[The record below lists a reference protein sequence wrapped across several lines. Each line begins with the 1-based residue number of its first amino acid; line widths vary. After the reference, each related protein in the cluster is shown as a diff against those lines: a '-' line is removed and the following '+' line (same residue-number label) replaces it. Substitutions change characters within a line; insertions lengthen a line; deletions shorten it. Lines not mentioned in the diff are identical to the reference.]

1 MNNKNHSK
9 VRYFYLALAIGLL
22 GTTSQSCSVF
32 REEKKAPAKTTAAT
46 AGAAAAKTKADSLK
60 NPIKPYKDVVTAKAV
75 TQKGLF
81 TVHKVADRYLFEIG
95 DSLLNKDILTVLRL
109 SKSTP
114 GAGNFGGEEVA
125 EHTVYWEKGPNDK
138 LFLKVST
145 LVSIADSADMISRAV
160 ASSNLNPII
169 AAFPV
174 KAKSRD
180 SAGVVIDVTDFLL
193 AENNLMSF
201 EPADKK
207 SYSLGAQA
215 ADRSYI
221 ESVKSF
227 PINTEIKTIRTYSA
241 VPSGGPGGGLPA
253 ATQSGTVTLGMN
265 ASFILLPAKPMRK
278 RYFDARV
285 GFFASSYYKFADA
298 QQKVEQE
305 AFIHRWRLEPKD
317 EDMDK
322 FRRGELVEPKKQIVY
337 YIDPATPK
345 QWRPFL
351 IAGVNDWQ
359 KAFEQAGF
367 KNAIVGKEWPEQDT
381 TMSLD
386 DARFSVIRYF
396 ASPTQNAYGP
406 NIADPR
412 TGEIMESH
420 IGWYHNV
427 MKLVHRWYMI
437 QCGAVDP
444 RARKNKFDDELMGQL
459 IRFVSSHEI
468 GHTLGLRHNM
478 GASSTVP
485 VEKLRDK
492 AWVEAHGH
500 TPSIMDYAR
509 FNYVAQPED
518 HISEKGLFPRINDYD
533 KWAIQWGYKP
543 VLDAADAKA
552 EKKILNKLTIDSL
565 ASNKR
570 LWFGGEGRDYDPRS
584 QAEDLGDD
592 AIRAS
597 QYGIKNLKRIVPQ
610 LINWT
615 REDGEDYTELKEMY
629 NEAVGQYSRYAFH
642 VLKNLGGV
650 MVTPKTYE
658 QSGAIYKPV
667 SLAKQKEAIRYFN
680 EEIFATPKW
689 LLDPQILNKIEP
701 GFGSNAVEK
710 LQQEVVASVTS
721 QSRLYRMMVNQ
732 RDYGKGAYSPQ
743 QWLNDLKSGIFT
755 ELKTGK
761 PIDSYRR
768 TMQKMYVGSIITMYN
783 KRFALQ
789 GSLDNILAGVTP
801 TEILLYSNVKPLALQ
816 HLKDL
821 RTDINAAIAR
831 TSDQDSKIHLIYLKQ
846 MLNKILTESPIP
858 GLNY

>member
-1 MNNKNHSK
+1 
-9 VRYFYLALAIGLL
+9 
-22 GTTSQSCSVF
+22 
-32 REEKKAPAKTTAAT
+32 
-46 AGAAAAKTKADSLK
+46 
-60 NPIKPYKDVVTAKAV
+60 
-75 TQKGLF
+75 
-81 TVHKVADRYLFEIG
+81 
-95 DSLLNKDILTVLRL
+95 
-109 SKSTP
+109 
-114 GAGNFGGEEVA
+114 
-125 EHTVYWEKGPNDK
+125 
-138 LFLKVST
+138 
-145 LVSIADSADMISRAV
+145 
-160 ASSNLNPII
+160 
-169 AAFPV
+169 
-174 KAKSRD
+174 
-180 SAGVVIDVTDFLL
+180 
-193 AENNLMSF
+193 
-201 EPADKK
+201 
-207 SYSLGAQA
+207 
-215 ADRSYI
+215 
-221 ESVKSF
+221 
-227 PINTEIKTIRTYSA
+227 
-241 VPSGGPGGGLPA
+241 
-253 ATQSGTVTLGMN
+253 
-265 ASFILLPAKPMRK
+265 
-278 RYFDARV
+278 
-285 GFFASSYYKFADA
+285 
-298 QQKVEQE
+298 
-305 AFIHRWRLEPKD
+305 
-317 EDMDK
+317 
-322 FRRGELVEPKKQIVY
+322 
-337 YIDPATPK
+337 

-367 KNAIVGKEWPEQDT
+367 KNAIVGKEWPEQDS

-396 ASPTQNAYGP
+396 ASPQQNAYGP

-437 QCGAVDP
+437 QSGAVDP

-543 VLDAADAKA
+543 ILDAKDATA
-552 EKKILNKLTIDSL
+552 EKKLLNKLTIDSL

-570 LWFGGEGRDYDPRS
+570 LWFGGEGKDYDPRS

-592 AIRAS
+592 AIKAS
-597 QYGIKNLKRIVPQ
+597 LYGIKNLKRIVPQ

-615 REDGEDYTELKEMY
+615 REDGEGYSELKDMY

-658 QSGAIYKPV
+658 QSGAVYQPV
-667 SLAKQKEAIRYFN
+667 SLAKQKEAIKYFN
-680 EEIFATPKW
+680 DQIFTTPKW

-701 GFGSNAVEK
+701 GFGANAVER

-721 QSRLYRMMVNQ
+721 QSRLYRMMINQ
-732 RDYGKGAYSPQ
+732 RDYGKGVYSPQ
-743 QWLNDLKSGIFT
+743 QWLNDLKDGIFS

-768 TMQKMYVGSIITMYN
+768 TTQKMYVGSIITMYN

-801 TEILLYSNVKPLALQ
+801 TEILLYSNVKPLALA

-821 RTDINAAIAR
+821 RTAIISGITR

-846 MLNKILTESPIP
+846 MIDKILTESPIP

>member
-1 MNNKNHSK
+1 MKNNISNLNTSSK
-9 VRYFYLALAIGLL
+9 SLVLATALLLTLA
-22 GTTSQSCSVF
+22 SSCSIF
-32 REEKKAPAKTTAAT
+32 KSNKKKVAAAKAAAAATAAKPKADSAKTT
-46 AGAAAAKTKADSLK
+46 
-60 NPIKPYKDVVTAKAV
+60 IKPYAEVITAKAV

-81 TVHKVADRYLFEIG
+81 TVHRIGDKYFFEIQN
-95 DSLLNKDILTVLRL
+95 SLLKKEILAVNRL

-114 GAGNFGGEEVA
+114 GAGNYGGEEVGSRV
-125 EHTVYWEKGPNDK
+125 VYWELGPANK
-138 LFLKVST
+138 LFLKVAAT
-145 LVSIADSADMISRAV
+145 VSIADSSEMISKAV
-160 ASSNLNPII
+160 ASSNLNPIL
-169 AAFPV
+169 AAFPI
-174 KAKSRD
+174 KAKSKD
-180 SAGVVIDVTDFLL
+180 SSSVVIDVTDFLISESPLL
-193 AENNLMSF
+193 AFNGDN
-201 EPADKK
+201 KK
-207 SYSLGAQA
+207 NYSLGPQM

-227 PINTEIKTIRTYSA
+227 PMNTEVRSIRTYTS
-241 VPSGGPGGGLPA
+241 VGGRLPA
-253 ATQSGTVTLGMN
+253 ATEAGAITLGMN
-265 ASFILLPAKPMRK
+265 TSFLKLPDHPMRK
-278 RYFDARV
+278 RMYDPRV
-285 GFFASSYYKFADA
+285 GFFASANIRYHDN

-305 AFIHRWRLEPKD
+305 AFIHRWRLEPKA
-317 EDMDK
+317 EDVEK
-322 FRRGELVEPKKQIVY
+322 FRRGELVEPQKQIIY

-345 QWRPFL
+345 KWRPFL

-367 KNAIVGKEWPEQDT
+367 KNAIVAKEWPEADS

-396 ASPTQNAYGP
+396 ASSQQNAYGP

-412 TGEIMESH
+412 TGEILESH

-427 MKLVHRWYMI
+427 MNLVHRWYMI
-437 QCGAVDP
+437 QAGAIDP

-518 HISEKGLFPRINDYD
+518 GISEKGIFPRINDYD

-543 VLDAADAKA
+543 ILDQPNAEA
-552 EKKILNKLTIDSL
+552 EKKILNKITLDSL

-570 LWFGGEGRDYDPRS
+570 LWFGGEGRDFDPRS

-592 AIRAS
+592 PVRAS

-615 REDGEDYTELKEMY
+615 KESGEGYENLKEMY
-629 NEAVGQYSRYAFH
+629 GEALGQYNRYIYH
-642 VLKNLGGV
+642 VVKNLGGV
-650 MVTPKTYE
+650 MITEKTTD
-658 QSGAIYKPV
+658 QPGAVYQAV
-667 SLAKQKEAIRYFN
+667 SLAKQKESIKFLN
-680 EEIFATPKW
+680 DEVFTTPKW
-689 LLDPQILNKIEP
+689 LLDKQILNKIEP
-701 GFGSNAVEK
+701 GYGFNDVQVMQQNAI
-710 LQQEVVASVTS
+710 AAVTS

-732 RDYGKGAYSPQ
+732 RDNGKGAYSPG
-743 QWLNDLKSGIFT
+743 QWLNDLKSSMFSEI
-755 ELKTGK
+755 KSGK
-761 PIDSYRR
+761 ATDEYRR
-768 TMQKMYVGSIITMYN
+768 SLQKMYVGSIITMYN

-789 GSLDNILAGVTP
+789 GSTDNILASVTP
-801 TEILLYSNVKPLALQ
+801 TQVLLYSNVKSLALS
-816 HLKDL
+816 HLRAL
-821 RTDINAAIAR
+821 RGDMQKGIIN
-831 TSDQDSKIHLIYLKQ
+831 TKDQDSKIHYQYLKQ
-846 MLNKILTESPIP
+846 MLDKILTESPIP

>member
-1 MNNKNHSK
+1 M
-9 VRYFYLALAIGLL
+9 GLL
-22 GTTSQSCSVF
+22 GATVQSCSIL
-32 REEKKAPAKTTAAT
+32 RKKKTPVPVVIAT
-46 AGAAAAKTKADSLK
+46 KPKADSLK
-60 NPIKPYKDVVTAKAV
+60 NPIKPYSEVITAKAV
-75 TQKGLF
+75 SQKGLF
-81 TVHKVADRYLFEIG
+81 TVHKIADKYFFEIPNK
-95 DSLLNKDILTVLRL
+95 LLKKEILAVNRL

-114 GAGNFGGEEVA
+114 GAGNYAGEQVGA
-125 EHTVYWEKGPNDK
+125 RIVYWELGPGNK
-138 LFLKVST
+138 LFLKVSAT
-145 LVSIADSADMISRAV
+145 VSIADSTDMISKAV
-160 ASSNLNPII
+160 ASSNLNPIM
-169 AAFPV
+169 AAFPI
-174 KAKSRD
+174 KAKGKD
-180 SAGVVIDVTDFLL
+180 SSSVVIDVTDFLISETPL
-193 AENNLMSF
+193 LSFDGEN
-201 EPADKK
+201 KK
-207 SYSLGAQA
+207 AYNLGAQM

-227 PINTEIKTIRTYSA
+227 PINTEVKSIRTYMA
-241 VPSGGPGGGLPA
+241 VGGRLPA
-253 ATQSGTVTLGMN
+253 ASEAGAVTLGMN
-265 ASFILLPAKPMRK
+265 TSFVMLPENPMRK
-278 RYFDARV
+278 RMYDARV
-285 GFFASSYYKFADA
+285 GFFASVNMRYKDD

-317 EDMDK
+317 EDLERFK
-322 FRRGELVEPKKQIVY
+322 RGELVEPKKQIVY

-345 QWRPFL
+345 KWRPFL

-367 KNAIVGKEWPEQDT
+367 KNAIVGKEWPEADT

-396 ASPTQNAYGP
+396 ASPQQNAYGP

-412 TGEIMESH
+412 TGEILESH

-427 MKLVHRWYMI
+427 MNLVHRWYMI
-437 QCGAVDP
+437 QAGAVDP

-492 AWVEAHGH
+492 KWVEAHGH

-518 HISEKGLFPRINDYD
+518 HVSESGIFPRINEYD

-543 VLDAADAKA
+543 IFGTANAD
-552 EKKILNKLTIDSL
+552 EDKKILNKITIDSL

-570 LWFGGEGRDYDPRS
+570 LWFGGEGRDFDPRS

-592 AIRAS
+592 AIKAS

-610 LINWT
+610 LIYWT
-615 REDGEDYTELKEMY
+615 REDGQDYSALKEMY
-629 NEAVGQYSRYAFH
+629 KESVEQLSRYTYH
-642 VLKNLGGV
+642 VVKSLGGV
-650 MVTPKTYE
+650 TVTEKTYD
-658 QSGAIYKPV
+658 QPGSVFAPV
-667 SLAKQKEAIRYFN
+667 SLAKQKEAIKFIN
-680 EEIFATPKW
+680 DEIFTTPKW
-689 LLDPQILNKIEP
+689 LLNEQILNKIDP
-701 GFGSNAVEK
+701 KYAFGEVES
-710 LQQEVVASVTS
+710 LQQGVIASVTS
-721 QSRLYRMMVNQ
+721 QSRLYRLMIAQ
-732 RDYGKGAYSPQ
+732 RDYGNGSYSPQ
-743 QWLNDLKSGIFT
+743 QWLNDLKNGIFA

-768 TMQKMYVGSIITMYN
+768 TLQKMYVGSIITMFN

-789 GSLDNILAGVTP
+789 GSVDNILAGVTP
-801 TEILLYSNVKPLALQ
+801 TEILLYSNVKPLALA

-821 RTDINAAIAR
+821 KKDIVAAIGKTGDA
-831 TSDQDSKIHLIYLKQ
+831 DSKIHLLYLKH
-846 MLNKILTESPIP
+846 MIDKILTESPIP

>member
-1 MNNKNHSK
+1 MKNNISNLNTSSK
-9 VRYFYLALAIGLL
+9 SLVLATALLLTLA
-22 GTTSQSCSVF
+22 SSCSIF
-32 REEKKAPAKTTAAT
+32 KSNKKKVAAAKAAAAATAAKPKADSAKTT
-46 AGAAAAKTKADSLK
+46 
-60 NPIKPYKDVVTAKAV
+60 IKPYAEVITAKAV

-81 TVHKVADRYLFEIG
+81 TVHRIGDKYFFEIQN
-95 DSLLNKDILTVLRL
+95 SLLKKEILAVNRL

-114 GAGNFGGEEVA
+114 GAGNYGGEEVGSRV
-125 EHTVYWEKGPNDK
+125 VYWELGPANK
-138 LFLKVST
+138 LFLKVAAT
-145 LVSIADSADMISRAV
+145 VSIADSSEMISKAV
-160 ASSNLNPII
+160 ASSNLNPIL
-169 AAFPV
+169 AAFPI
-174 KAKSRD
+174 KAKSKD
-180 SAGVVIDVTDFLL
+180 SSSVVIDVTDFLISESPLL
-193 AENNLMSF
+193 AFNGDN
-201 EPADKK
+201 KK
-207 SYSLGAQA
+207 NYSLGPQM

-227 PINTEIKTIRTYSA
+227 PMNTEVRSIRTYTS
-241 VPSGGPGGGLPA
+241 VGGRLPA
-253 ATQSGTVTLGMN
+253 ATEAGAITLGMN
-265 ASFILLPAKPMRK
+265 TSFLKLPDHPMRK
-278 RYFDARV
+278 RMYDPRV
-285 GFFASSYYKFADA
+285 GFFASANIRYHDN

-305 AFIHRWRLEPKD
+305 AFIHRWRLEPKA
-317 EDMDK
+317 EDMEK
-322 FRRGELVEPKKQIVY
+322 FRRGELVEPQKQIIY

-345 QWRPFL
+345 KWRPFL

-367 KNAIVGKEWPEQDT
+367 KNAIVAKEWPEADS

-396 ASPTQNAYGP
+396 ASSQQNAYGP

-412 TGEIMESH
+412 TGEILESH

-427 MKLVHRWYMI
+427 MNLVHRWYMI
-437 QCGAVDP
+437 QAGAIDP

-518 HISEKGLFPRINDYD
+518 GISEKGIFPRINDYD

-543 VLDAADAKA
+543 ILDQPNAEA
-552 EKKILNKLTIDSL
+552 EKKILNKITLDSL

-570 LWFGGEGRDYDPRS
+570 LWFGGEGRDFDPRS

-592 AIRAS
+592 PVKAS

-615 REDGEDYTELKEMY
+615 KESGEGYENLKEMY
-629 NEAVGQYSRYAFH
+629 GEALGQYNRYIYH
-642 VLKNLGGV
+642 VVKNLGGV
-650 MVTPKTYE
+650 MITEKTTD
-658 QSGAIYKPV
+658 QPGAVYQAV
-667 SLAKQKEAIRYFN
+667 SLAKQKESIKFLN
-680 EEIFATPKW
+680 DEVFTTPKW
-689 LLDPQILNKIEP
+689 LLDKQILNKIEP
-701 GFGSNAVEK
+701 GYGFNDVQVMQQNAI
-710 LQQEVVASVTS
+710 AAVTS

-732 RDYGKGAYSPQ
+732 RDNGKGAYSPG
-743 QWLNDLKSGIFT
+743 QWLNDLKSSMFSEI
-755 ELKTGK
+755 KSGK
-761 PIDSYRR
+761 ATDEYRR
-768 TMQKMYVGSIITMYN
+768 SLQKMYVGSIITMYN

-789 GSLDNILAGVTP
+789 GSTDNILASVTP
-801 TEILLYSNVKPLALQ
+801 TQVLLYSNVKSLALS
-816 HLKDL
+816 HLRAL
-821 RTDINAAIAR
+821 RGDMQKGIIN
-831 TSDQDSKIHLIYLKQ
+831 TKDQDSKIHYQYLKQ
-846 MLNKILTESPIP
+846 MLDKILTESPIP

>member
-1 MNNKNHSK
+1 MKNNIYTLNTKLRSL
-9 VRYFYLALAIGLL
+9 VLATALLAI
-22 GTTSQSCSVF
+22 SAESCSIIKQ
-32 REEKKAPAKTTAAT
+32 KKKVAPVNTGVAAV
-46 AGAAAAKTKADSLK
+46 KPKVDSVK
-60 NPIKPYKDVVTAKAV
+60 NALKPYSEIITAKAV

-81 TVHKVADRYLFEIG
+81 TVHKVSDKYFFEI
-95 DSLLNKDILTVLRL
+95 DNKLLNKEILAVNRL

-114 GAGNFGGEEVA
+114 GAGNYGGEEVGS
-125 EHTVYWEKGPNDK
+125 HVIYWELGPNNK
-138 LFLKVST
+138 LFLKVSST
-145 LVSIADSADMISRAV
+145 VSIADSTDMIAKAV
-160 ASSNLNPII
+160 ASSNLNPIL
-169 AAFPV
+169 AAFPI
-174 KAKSRD
+174 KAKSKD
-180 SAGVVIDVTDFLL
+180 SSSVVIDVTDFLIS
-193 AENNLMSF
+193 ENVLLSF
-201 EPADKK
+201 DANNKK
-207 SYSLGAQA
+207 SYSLSAQM
-215 ADRSYI
+215 ADRSYV

-227 PINTEIKTIRTYSA
+227 PINTEIKTIRTYMS
-241 VPSGGPGGGLPA
+241 VGGMLPA
-253 ATQSGTVTLGMN
+253 TTEAGFVTLGMN
-265 ASFILLPAKPMRK
+265 TSFIKLPENPLRK
-278 RYFDARV
+278 RMYDPRV
-285 GFFASSYYKFADA
+285 GYFASANVKYADN

-305 AFIHRWRLEPKD
+305 AFIHRWRLEPKQ
-317 EDMDK
+317 EDLDK

-345 QWRPFL
+345 KWRQYL

-367 KNAIVGKEWPEQDT
+367 KNAIVGKEWPEADT

-396 ASPTQNAYGP
+396 ASSQQNAYGP

-412 TGEIMESH
+412 TGEIIESH

-427 MKLVHRWYMI
+427 MNLVHRWYMI
-437 QCGAVDP
+437 QAGAIDP

-492 AWVEAHGH
+492 KWVEAHGH

-518 HISEKGLFPRINDYD
+518 NVSEEGIFPRINDYD

-543 VLDAADAKA
+543 ILDVPDALS
-552 EKKILNKLTIDSL
+552 EKKILNKLIIDSL

-592 AIRAS
+592 AIKAS
-597 QYGIKNLKRIVPQ
+597 LYGIKNLKRIVPQ

-615 REDGEDYTELKEMY
+615 KEEGEGYANLKEMY
-629 NEAVGQYSRYAFH
+629 KEAVEQYSRYAYH
-642 VLKNLGGV
+642 VMKYMGGV
-650 MVTPKTYE
+650 MVTEKSTD
-658 QSGAIYKPV
+658 QSGPVYQSV
-667 SLAKQKEAIRYFN
+667 SLAKQKEAIKFFN
-680 EEIFATPKW
+680 DQVFTTPKW
-689 LLDPQILNKIEP
+689 LMDKQILNKIDP
-701 GFGSNAVEK
+701 GYDFNDVQTV
-710 LQQEVVASVTS
+710 QQGVVAAVTS
-721 QSRLYRMMVNQ
+721 QSRLFRMMVNQ
-732 RDYGKGAYSPQ
+732 RDNGKGSYSPRE
-743 QWLNDLKSGIFT
+743 WLNDLKSSIFS
-755 ELKTGK
+755 ELLTGK
-761 PIDSYRR
+761 ATDEYRR
-768 TMQKMYVGSIITMYN
+768 ALQKMYVGSIITMYN

-789 GSLDNILAGVTP
+789 GSTDNILASVTP
-801 TEILLYSNVKPLALQ
+801 TDVLLYSNVKALAFA

-821 RTDINAAIAR
+821 RRDIGNGIGR
-831 TSDQDSKIHLIYLKQ
+831 EKDQDTKIHFQYLKQ
-846 MLNKILTESPIP
+846 MLDKIVNETPIP

>member
-1 MNNKNHSK
+1 MKNNISNLNTSSK
-9 VRYFYLALAIGLL
+9 SLVLATALLLTLA
-22 GTTSQSCSVF
+22 SSCSIF
-32 REEKKAPAKTTAAT
+32 KSNKKKVAAAKAAAAATAAKPKADSAKTT
-46 AGAAAAKTKADSLK
+46 
-60 NPIKPYKDVVTAKAV
+60 IKPYAEVITAKAV

-81 TVHKVADRYLFEIG
+81 TVHRIGDKYFFEIQN
-95 DSLLNKDILTVLRL
+95 SLLKKEILAVNRL

-114 GAGNFGGEEVA
+114 GAGNYGGEEVGSRV
-125 EHTVYWEKGPNDK
+125 VYWELGPANK
-138 LFLKVST
+138 LFLKVAAT
-145 LVSIADSADMISRAV
+145 VSIADSSEMISKAV
-160 ASSNLNPII
+160 ASSNLNPIL
-169 AAFPV
+169 AAFPI
-174 KAKSRD
+174 KAKSKD
-180 SAGVVIDVTDFLL
+180 SSSVVIDVTDFLISESPLL
-193 AENNLMSF
+193 AFNGDN
-201 EPADKK
+201 KK
-207 SYSLGAQA
+207 NYSLGPQM

-227 PINTEIKTIRTYSA
+227 PMNTEVRSIRTYTS
-241 VPSGGPGGGLPA
+241 VGGRLPA
-253 ATQSGTVTLGMN
+253 ATEAGAITLGMN
-265 ASFILLPAKPMRK
+265 TSFLKLPDHPMRK
-278 RYFDARV
+278 RMYDPRV
-285 GFFASSYYKFADA
+285 GFFASANIRYHDN

-305 AFIHRWRLEPKD
+305 AFIHRWRLEPKA
-317 EDMDK
+317 EDVEK
-322 FRRGELVEPKKQIVY
+322 FRRGELVEPQKQIIY

-345 QWRPFL
+345 KWRPFL

-367 KNAIVGKEWPEQDT
+367 KNAIVAKEWPEADS

-396 ASPTQNAYGP
+396 ASSQQNAYGP

-412 TGEIMESH
+412 TGEILESH

-427 MKLVHRWYMI
+427 MNLVHRWYMI
-437 QCGAVDP
+437 QAGAIDP

-518 HISEKGLFPRINDYD
+518 GISEKGIFPRINDYD

-543 VLDAADAKA
+543 ILDQPNAEA
-552 EKKILNKLTIDSL
+552 EKKILNKITLDSL

-570 LWFGGEGRDYDPRS
+570 LWFGGEGRDFDPRS

-592 AIRAS
+592 PVKAS

-615 REDGEDYTELKEMY
+615 KESGEGYENLKEMY
-629 NEAVGQYSRYAFH
+629 GEALGQYNRYIYH
-642 VLKNLGGV
+642 VVKNLGGV
-650 MVTPKTYE
+650 MITEKTTD
-658 QSGAIYKPV
+658 QPGAVYQAV
-667 SLAKQKEAIRYFN
+667 SLAKQKESIKFLN
-680 EEIFATPKW
+680 DEVFTTPKW
-689 LLDPQILNKIEP
+689 LLDKQILNKIEP
-701 GFGSNAVEK
+701 GYGFNDVQVMQQNAI
-710 LQQEVVASVTS
+710 AAVTS

-732 RDYGKGAYSPQ
+732 RDNGKGAYSPG
-743 QWLNDLKSGIFT
+743 QWLNDLKSSMFSEI
-755 ELKTGK
+755 KSGK
-761 PIDSYRR
+761 ATDEYRR
-768 TMQKMYVGSIITMYN
+768 SLQKMYVGSIITMYN

-789 GSLDNILAGVTP
+789 GSTDNILASVTP
-801 TEILLYSNVKPLALQ
+801 TQVLLYSNVKSLALS
-816 HLKDL
+816 HLRAL
-821 RTDINAAIAR
+821 RGDMQKGIVNTK
-831 TSDQDSKIHLIYLKQ
+831 DQDSKIHYQYLKQ
-846 MLNKILTESPIP
+846 MLDKILTESPIP

>member
-1 MNNKNHSK
+1 MKNNIFNLNAGPKSLLLATALLITTASSCSIFKNNK
-9 VRYFYLALAIGLL
+9 
-22 GTTSQSCSVF
+22 
-32 REEKKAPAKTTAAT
+32 KK
-46 AGAAAAKTKADSLK
+46 AAAAKAAATALAAKPKADSTK
-60 NPIKPYKDVVTAKAV
+60 TAIKPYAEIITAKAV

-81 TVHKVADRYLFEIG
+81 TVHKLNDKYFFEI
-95 DSLLNKDILTVLRL
+95 SNKLLKKEILAVNRL

-114 GAGNFGGEEVA
+114 GAGNYGGEEVA
-125 EHTVYWEKGPNDK
+125 SKIIYWELGPNNK
-138 LFLKVST
+138 LFLKVSAT
-145 LVSIADSADMISRAV
+145 VSIADSTDMISKAV
-160 ASSNLNPII
+160 ESSNLNPIL
-169 AAFPV
+169 AAFPI
-174 KAKSRD
+174 KAKSKD
-180 SAGVVIDVTDFLL
+180 SSGVVIDVTDFLMSESPLL
-193 AENNLMSF
+193 AFNGEN
-201 EPADKK
+201 KK
-207 SYSLGAQA
+207 AYGLGMQA

-227 PINTEIKTIRTYSA
+227 PINTEVRTIRTYTA
-241 VPSGGPGGGLPA
+241 TGVRLPA
-253 ATQSGTVTLGMN
+253 VSEAGAVTLGMN
-265 ASFILLPAKPMRK
+265 TSFIRLPENPLRK
-278 RYFDARV
+278 RLYDPRV
-285 GFFASSYYKFADA
+285 GFFASANIKYNDN

-305 AFIHRWRLEPKD
+305 AFIHRWRLEPKA
-317 EDMDK
+317 EDLEK
-322 FRRGELVEPKKQIVY
+322 FRKGELVEPQKQIVY

-345 QWRPFL
+345 KWRPFL

-367 KNAIVGKEWPEQDT
+367 KNAIVAKEWPEADT

-396 ASPTQNAYGP
+396 ASAQQNAYGP

-412 TGEIMESH
+412 TGEIIESH

-427 MKLVHRWYMI
+427 MNLVHRWYMI
-437 QCGAVDP
+437 QAGAIDP

-518 HISEKGLFPRINDYD
+518 NISAKGIYPRINDYD

-543 VLDAADAKA
+543 ILDQPSA
-552 EKKILNKLTIDSL
+552 EAEAKILNKITIDSL

-570 LWFGGEGRDYDPRS
+570 LWFGGEGRDHDPRS
-584 QAEDLGDD
+584 QSEDLGDD
-592 AIRAS
+592 AIKAS
-597 QYGIKNLKRIVPQ
+597 LYGIKNLKRIVPQ

-615 REDGEDYTELKEMY
+615 KEEGKGYGNLDEMY
-629 NEAVGQYSRYAFH
+629 KEAVGQYSRYAFH
-642 VLKNLGGV
+642 VLKYLGGV
-650 MVTPKTYE
+650 MVTEKSTDQP
-658 QSGAIYKPV
+658 GAVYQAV
-667 SLAKQKEAIRYFN
+667 SLAKQKEAIRFYNDQVFT
-680 EEIFATPKW
+680 TPKW
-689 LLDPQILNKIEP
+689 LANKEILNKIDP
-701 GFGSNAVEK
+701 GFSFNAVQTV
-710 LQQEVVASVTS
+710 QQGVVASVTS
-721 QSRLYRMMVNQ
+721 QSRLYRMMINQ
-732 RDYGKGAYSPQ
+732 RDNGKGSYSPKE
-743 QWLNDLKSGIFT
+743 WLNDLKNGIFS

-761 PIDSYRR
+761 STDEYRR
-768 TMQKMYVGSIITMYN
+768 ALQKMYVGSIITMYN

-789 GSLDNILAGVTP
+789 GSTDNILASVTP
-801 TEILLYSNVKPLALQ
+801 TDVLLYSNVKALAFA

-821 RTDINAAIAR
+821 RRDIGKGAFTAK
-831 TSDQDSKIHLIYLKQ
+831 DQDTKIHFQYLKH
-846 MLNKILTESPIP
+846 MLDKIVNESPIP

>member
-1 MNNKNHSK
+1 MKNNISNLNTSSK
-9 VRYFYLALAIGLL
+9 SLVLATALLLTLA
-22 GTTSQSCSVF
+22 SSCSIF
-32 REEKKAPAKTTAAT
+32 KSNKKKVAAAKAAAAATAAKPKADSAKTT
-46 AGAAAAKTKADSLK
+46 
-60 NPIKPYKDVVTAKAV
+60 IKPYAEVITAKAV

-81 TVHKVADRYLFEIG
+81 TVHRIGDKYFFEIQN
-95 DSLLNKDILTVLRL
+95 SLLKKEILAVNRL

-114 GAGNFGGEEVA
+114 GAGNYGGEEVGSRV
-125 EHTVYWEKGPNDK
+125 VYWELGPANK
-138 LFLKVST
+138 LFLKVAAT
-145 LVSIADSADMISRAV
+145 VSIADSSEMISKAV
-160 ASSNLNPII
+160 ASSNLNPIL
-169 AAFPV
+169 AAFPI
-174 KAKSRD
+174 KAKSKD
-180 SAGVVIDVTDFLL
+180 SSSVVIDVTDFLISESPLL
-193 AENNLMSF
+193 AFNGDN
-201 EPADKK
+201 KK
-207 SYSLGAQA
+207 NYSLGPQM

-227 PINTEIKTIRTYSA
+227 PMNTEVRSIRTYTS
-241 VPSGGPGGGLPA
+241 VGGRLPA
-253 ATQSGTVTLGMN
+253 ATEAGAITLGMN
-265 ASFILLPAKPMRK
+265 TSFLKLPDHPMRK
-278 RYFDARV
+278 RMYDPRV
-285 GFFASSYYKFADA
+285 GFFASANIRYHDN

-305 AFIHRWRLEPKD
+305 AFIHRWRLEPKA
-317 EDMDK
+317 EDMEK
-322 FRRGELVEPKKQIVY
+322 FRRGELVEPQKQIIY

-345 QWRPFL
+345 KWRPFL

-367 KNAIVGKEWPEQDT
+367 KNAIVAKEWPEADS

-396 ASPTQNAYGP
+396 ASSQQNAYGP

-412 TGEIMESH
+412 TGEILESH

-427 MKLVHRWYMI
+427 MNLVHRWYMI
-437 QCGAVDP
+437 QAGAIDP

-518 HISEKGLFPRINDYD
+518 GISEKGIFPRINDYD

-543 VLDAADAKA
+543 ILDQPNAEA
-552 EKKILNKLTIDSL
+552 EKKILNKITLDSL

-570 LWFGGEGRDYDPRS
+570 LWFGGEGRDFDPRS

-592 AIRAS
+592 PVKAS

-615 REDGEDYTELKEMY
+615 KESGEGYENLKEMY
-629 NEAVGQYSRYAFH
+629 GEALGQYNRYIYH
-642 VLKNLGGV
+642 VVKNLGGV
-650 MVTPKTYE
+650 MITEKTTD
-658 QSGAIYKPV
+658 QPGAVYQAV
-667 SLAKQKEAIRYFN
+667 SLAKQKESIKFLN
-680 EEIFATPKW
+680 DEVFTTPKW
-689 LLDPQILNKIEP
+689 LLDKQILNKIEP
-701 GFGSNAVEK
+701 GYGFNDVQVMQQNAI
-710 LQQEVVASVTS
+710 AAVTS

-732 RDYGKGAYSPQ
+732 RDNGKGAYSPG
-743 QWLNDLKSGIFT
+743 QWLNDLKSSMFSEI
-755 ELKTGK
+755 KSGK
-761 PIDSYRR
+761 ATDEYRR
-768 TMQKMYVGSIITMYN
+768 SLQKMYVGSIITMYN

-789 GSLDNILAGVTP
+789 GSTDNILASVTP
-801 TEILLYSNVKPLALQ
+801 TQVLLYSNVKSLALS
-816 HLKDL
+816 HLRAL
-821 RTDINAAIAR
+821 RGDMQKGIVNTK
-831 TSDQDSKIHLIYLKQ
+831 DQDSKIHYQYLKQ
-846 MLNKILTESPIP
+846 MLDKILTESPIP